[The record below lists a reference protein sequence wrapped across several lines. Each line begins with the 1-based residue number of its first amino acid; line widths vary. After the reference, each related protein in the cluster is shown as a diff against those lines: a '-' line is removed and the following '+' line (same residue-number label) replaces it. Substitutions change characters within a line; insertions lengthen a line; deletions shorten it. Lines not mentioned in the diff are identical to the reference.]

1 MKQKAYLCS
10 AALAVILACN
20 SASAEVTAEEVAQL
34 GGSALTLFGAE
45 KTGNKDGTIPAYTG
59 EVIKAPPG
67 YDKKNPG
74 NYVEP
79 WDEKPTFTIT
89 AQNADKYADKLT
101 DGDREMFRKYPN
113 FRMDIYPTHRSMTF
127 PKYVLDNTVK
137 NATSCKA
144 VQGELV
150 LEGCY
155 GGYPFPIPK
164 TGAQVMWN
172 HVLEYE
178 GIAARTDFESWI
190 IPKDGTPIL
199 QNRSE
204 VIQNYP
210 FYDPKRTTT
219 NGPKDIYWQARI
231 DNVSPAR
238 KAGEKV
244 VLIDAVDGLNIGRR
258 AYQYIPGQRRVKL
271 APDLSYDTPNPF
283 SGGGITMDDSKVFLG
298 AIDRYEWKLIGKK
311 EKYIMYNN
319 YKMTNPA
326 VCPPNVTNAPSFA
339 NPDCVRWELHRVWQ
353 VEGKL
358 KAGYRHIYARRMF
371 YFDEDGYLG
380 ATGENYDAAGKLYRI
395 SHAVFYPF
403 FDGTGA
409 SGSATVQYDLQTGSW
424 STIGMASVKGLGAYA
439 VPPPAPIFYSP
450 EALAGEGVR

>member
-1 MKQKAYLCS
+1 MKSRQNSLFVGMVAAWAS
-10 AALAVILACN
+10 QGALAA
-20 SASAEVTAEEVAQL
+20 VTAEEAAQL
-34 GGSALTLFGAE
+34 GGSALTVFGAE
-45 KTGNKDGTIPAYTG
+45 KAGNKDGTIPAYTG
-59 EVIKAPPG
+59 EVIKAPAS

-79 WDEKPTFTIT
+79 WDEKPLFSIT
-89 AQNADKYADKLT
+89 AQNADKYADRLT
-101 DGDREMFRKYPN
+101 DGDREMFKTHPN

-164 TGAQVMWN
+164 SGAQVMWN

-178 GIAARTDFESWI
+178 GTAARTDFESWV
-190 IPKDGTPIL
+190 IPKDGATIL

-231 DNVSPAR
+231 DNLSPAR
-238 KAGEKV
+238 KAGEKI

-319 YKMTNPA
+319 YKMTNPV
-326 VCPPNVTNAPSFA
+326 VCPPNVTNTPSFA

-358 KAGYRHIYARRMF
+358 KAGYRHIYAKRTF

-409 SGSATVQYDLQTGSW
+409 SGSATVQYDLQTGNW
-424 STIGMASVKGLGAYA
+424 ATIGMASVNGLGAYA
-439 VPPPAPIFYSP
+439 VPAPSPIFYSP
-450 EALAGEGVR
+450 EALAGEGIR